1 MRKGRREKKRGT
13 QGKLFRQRR
22 NSNIQGILWKNYVFM
37 VLISSVL
44 ILIPFFLIL
53 LFSNLYKENL
63 AVEKYSAAS
72 LLEEYRNEILEGE
85 NASVLSG
92 QYRNNGEKTSVLSGQ
107 RRNNGESTSV
117 LSGQHWNNGEN
128 ASLLQNPD
136 NVSDAVTQ
144 LTKLEVFSRILDNRG
159 GVQVV
164 SEQLKVRDLGGI
176 SRIEKQSFSM
186 SEWTEFLKDLNY
198 RQDGY
203 SYSVEYQEGIGWVIV
218 EFPVSILF
226 VLFVDSNSDSVDFP
240 LMCVTMIGI
249 FILYLLLLGMSAVI
263 YSRRTAKSLV
273 WPIQEL
279 CQSMRH
285 FKEGKAVERM
295 EWNAGVPKEL
305 RELREDFFQMEEQL
319 TRQEAEKEELYEN
332 RKRLVR
338 DISHDLKNPLAGILG
353 YAELLQTKEF
363 ETETQKEY
371 LSIIYQNSVRA
382 NKLIQSLFEY
392 SKLESADFI
401 LNKKQEDLCELLRLK
416 LVEFLPLFD
425 EKGFLLEA
433 EIPEE
438 EWLIPLDAGL
448 FGRIFDNLFENALRY
463 NEAGTRVSVSLKAV
477 SVSEVCILVAD
488 DGIGMDETFA
498 KTVFDAFS
506 REENSARNSEKGGSG
521 LGLAI
526 VRQIVELHGGTIVL
540 YTRKGEGSRFEINF
554 RF

>member
-72 LLEEYRNEILEGE
+72 LLEEYRYKIQEGE
-85 NASVLSG
+85 NASIP
-92 QYRNNGEKTSVLSGQ
+92 
-107 RRNNGESTSV
+107 
-117 LSGQHWNNGEN
+117 SGQHWNNGEN
-128 ASLLQNPD
+128 ASALSGQRRNNGD
-136 NVSDAVTQ
+136 NEPDAVTQ
-144 LTKLEVFSRILDNRG
+144 LKKLEVFSGILDHRG

-164 SEQLKVRDLGGI
+164 SRQLKVSDLGGI
-176 SRIEKQSFSM
+176 SRIEQQSFTT
-186 SEWTEFLKDLNY
+186 SEWTEFLTNLNY

-226 VLFVDSNSDSVDFP
+226 VLFADSNSDSVDFP

-319 TRQEAEKEELYEN
+319 TRQETEKEELYEN

-363 ETETQKEY
+363 ETEMQKEY

-448 FGRIFDNLFENALRY
+448 FGRVFDNLFENALRY

-477 SVSEVCILVAD
+477 SASEVCILVAD

-506 REENSARNSEKGGSG
+506 REENAARNSEKGGSG

-526 VRQIVELHGGTIVL
+526 VRQIVELHGGTIAL

-554 RF
+554 RS